1 MTALQHPPPKRP
13 VLDWTDFARTR
24 LAGLPSIAALPHQ
37 QLTTSGR
44 AAIYHALRLA
54 NPEPG
59 GAVLVPTYH
68 CPTMIA
74 PVVLLGLEPIFYPI
88 DDHGFPAL
96 ELIPDAD
103 ARRANCLL
111 APHYFGITRSF
122 AHLRQWC
129 DATNTLLIEDCAH
142 AFYGMAGERAVG
154 AWGDYAITSLTKFFP
169 ILEGGLLASANRPI
183 PALSLAPQPLTAE
196 FKGVFDIAH
205 MATGHGRLRGLA
217 LFVNMLRGGRGHNGP
232 KSAEHPSAAPP
243 VAMPAPTTCAALHD
257 SDMARIGSTPLR
269 STRWLTA
276 HLPQQRACIY
286 RQRLFARYADALSDL
301 PGAHPLHTALPAHSA
316 PYAFPL
322 WVDDAE
328 RVYHTLR
335 VAGVPVY
342 RWDRHWP
349 GTPNLTGDQGPMW
362 STHVLQ
368 LLCHQSLTD
377 GEADWAIATIHRIL
391 LNHDTPHHGHRLF

>member
-1 MTALQHPPPKRP
+1 MTLVQRPLPKRP
-13 VLDWTDFARTR
+13 VLDWADFVGARQPN
-24 LAGLPSIAALPHQ
+24 LPSVADLPHR

-44 AAIYHALRLA
+44 AAIYHALKLA

-59 GAVLVPTYH
+59 SAVLVPTYH

-88 DDHGFPAL
+88 DDQGLPAL
-96 ELIPDAD
+96 ELISDAD

-129 DATNTLLIEDCAH
+129 DATDTLLLEDCAH

-169 ILEGGLLASANRPI
+169 ILEGGLLASATRPI
-183 PALSLAPQPLTAE
+183 PALSLAPQTLKAE
-196 FKGVFDIAH
+196 LKGIFDISH
-205 MATGHGRLRGLA
+205 MATAHGRLKGLG
-217 LFVNMLRGGRGHNGP
+217 LFVDMLRGGRGRGGP
-232 KSAEHPSAAPP
+232 KSAEQTP
-243 VAMPAPTTCAALHD
+243 VAAQASAPAPNTSTSMHD
-257 SDMARIGSTPLR
+257 SDMARVGSAPLA

-276 HLPQQRACIY
+276 HLPQHQACTH
-286 RQRLFARYADALSDL
+286 RQRLFARYADALSSL
-301 PGAHPLHTALPAHSA
+301 PGARPLHAALPTHTA
-316 PYAFPL
+316 PYAYPL

-342 RWDRHWP
+342 RWDRRWP
-349 GTPNLTGDQGPMW
+349 GTPNLAGDQGPLW

-368 LLCHQSLTD
+368 LLCHQSLTVD
-377 GEADWAIATIHRIL
+377 EADWTIATIRHTL
-391 LNHDTPHHGHRLF
+391 LTHDTPHNGR

>member
-1 MTALQHPPPKRP
+1 MTPVQRPLPKRP
-13 VLDWTDFARTR
+13 VLDWADFIGARQAR
-24 LAGLPSIAALPHQ
+24 LPSIADLPHR

-44 AAIYHALRLA
+44 AAIYHALKLA

-59 GAVLVPTYH
+59 SAVLVPTYH

-74 PVVLLGLEPIFYPI
+74 PVVLLGLEPIFYAI
-88 DDHGFPAL
+88 NAQGLPAL
-96 ELIPDAD
+96 ELISDAD

-111 APHYFGITRSF
+111 APHYFGITQSF

-142 AFYGMAGERAVG
+142 AFYGMAGECPVG

-169 ILEGGLLASANRPI
+169 ILEGGLLASASRPI
-183 PALSLAPQPLTAE
+183 PALSLAPQTLKAE
-196 FKGVFDIAH
+196 LKAAFDISH
-205 MATGHGRLRGLA
+205 MATAHGRLKGLG
-217 LFVNMLRGGRGHNGP
+217 LFIDILRGGRGRNAP
-232 KSAEHPSAAPP
+232 KRPEQTAATAPP
-243 VAMPAPTTCAALHD
+243 PDPAPTTSASMHD
-257 SDMARIGSTPLR
+257 SDMARVNSAPLR

-276 HLPQQRACIY
+276 HLPQQQACTH
-286 RQRLFARYADALSDL
+286 RQRLFARYADALSAL
-301 PGAHPLHTALPAHSA
+301 PGARALHAELPANTA

-335 VAGVPVY
+335 IAGVPVY
-342 RWDRHWP
+342 RWDRRWP
-349 GTPNLTGDQGPMW
+349 GTPHLAGDQGPLW

-368 LLCHQSLTD
+368 LLCHQSLTVD
-377 GEADWAIATIHRIL
+377 EADWTIATIRRTL
-391 LNHDTPHHGHRLF
+391 LNNDTPHNGH

>member
-1 MTALQHPPPKRP
+1 MTPVQRPLPKRP
-13 VLDWTDFARTR
+13 VLDWADFIGARQ
-24 LAGLPSIAALPHQ
+24 ASLPSIADLPHR

-44 AAIYHALRLA
+44 AAVYHALKLA
-54 NPEPG
+54 NPAPG

-88 DDHGFPAL
+88 NAQGLPAL
-96 ELIPDAD
+96 ELISDAD
-103 ARRANCLL
+103 ARHANCLL
-111 APHYFGITRSF
+111 APHYFGITQSF

-142 AFYGMAGERAVG
+142 AFYGMAGERPVG

-169 ILEGGLLASANRPI
+169 ILEGGLLASASRPI
-183 PALSLAPQPLTAE
+183 PALSLAPQTLKAE
-196 FKGVFDIAH
+196 LKAAFDISH
-205 MATGHGRLRGLA
+205 MATAHGRLKGLG
-217 LFVNMLRGGRGHNGP
+217 LFIDLLRGGRGRNAP
-232 KSAEHPSAAPP
+232 KRPEQTAATAPP
-243 VAMPAPTTCAALHD
+243 PDPAPTTSASMHD
-257 SDMARIGSTPLR
+257 SDMARVNSAPLR

-276 HLPQQRACIY
+276 HLPQQQACTH
-286 RQRLFARYADALSDL
+286 RQRLFARYADALSAL
-301 PGAHPLHTALPAHSA
+301 PGARALHAELPANTA

-335 VAGVPVY
+335 IAGVPVY
-342 RWDRHWP
+342 RWDRRWP
-349 GTPNLTGDQGPMW
+349 GTPHLTGDQGPLW

-368 LLCHQSLTD
+368 LLCHQSLTED
-377 GEADWAIATIHRIL
+377 EADWAIATIRRTL
-391 LNHDTPHHGHRLF
+391 LNNDTPHNGH